1 MSIRSDTPSGTSGA
15 RRSDRVG
22 RVLVVVSVSCLLA
35 AIGITVTVAPRSG
48 TQSQPVL
55 DVADATLAPATDSSR
70 SDPTPE
76 PGSEPSSGRRELPLP
91 DRASTSGATIG
102 SDDEPVDDEPGD
114 GASDRSR
121 LTDRLGPLY
130 SAIPEPVA
138 PRPVPVG
145 AVTSSIDLTPY
156 PIRPVG
162 LQEDGQLE
170 IPDETEIGW
179 YRYGATAGRPGATV
193 LAAHVSW
200 NNTTGPFFQLGTMQ
214 PGDQITVTLDDG
226 TQRTYQVTERTM
238 YDKNELPRNR
248 IWRTTGDEQLVLIT
262 CGGDFNPDI
271 RRYRQNIVIYASP
284 IN

>member
-170 IPDETEIGW
+170 IPDETEIG
-179 YRYGATAGRPGATV
+179 
-193 LAAHVSW
+193 
-200 NNTTGPFFQLGTMQ
+200 
-214 PGDQITVTLDDG
+214 
-226 TQRTYQVTERTM
+226 
-238 YDKNELPRNR
+238 
-248 IWRTTGDEQLVLIT
+248 
-262 CGGDFNPDI
+262 
-271 RRYRQNIVIYASP
+271 
-284 IN
+284 